1 MKQDNRTEQEK
12 ITSIHQSVDRAPND
26 GFLVLIHPNAY
37 MEQDKMKKP
46 IALAVAGLAAL
57 TLAGCSSDADVAS
70 ENLSKQ
76 ADNFEIARRI
86 VFFNGITDK
95 YLLEI
100 QGYCSINPDTGSKK
114 LDVTCKTND
123 GMRKHFL
130 GLSDNVSYFVE
141 QVQGA
146 NVSTDFYEVNFKPQ
160 AILPDIELR

>member
-1 MKQDNRTEQEK
+1 
-12 ITSIHQSVDRAPND
+12 
-26 GFLVLIHPNAY
+26 
-37 MEQDKMKKP
+37 MKKAMIAASLAA
-46 IALAVAGLAAL
+46 IALGV
-57 TLAGCSSDADVAS
+57 AGCSSDADVAS

-76 ADNFEIARRI
+76 ADNFEIPRRI

-100 QGYCSINPDTGSKK
+100 QGYCSIAPDTGQKK
-114 LDVTCKTND
+114 LDVTCKTQD

-160 AILPDIELR
+160 SILPDFELR

>member
-1 MKQDNRTEQEK
+1 
-12 ITSIHQSVDRAPND
+12 
-26 GFLVLIHPNAY
+26 
-37 MEQDKMKKP
+37 MKK
-46 IALAVAGLAAL
+46 IIAAVALAGAAAL
-57 TLAGCSSDADVAS
+57 GITGCTSDANVAS

-76 ADNFEIARRI
+76 ADNFEIPRRI

-100 QGYCSINPDTGSKK
+100 QGRCSIAPDTASQK
-114 LDVTCKTND
+114 LDVTCKVSN
-123 GMRKHFL
+123 GFKKHFL

-141 QVQGA
+141 QVDGA

>member
-1 MKQDNRTEQEK
+1 
-12 ITSIHQSVDRAPND
+12 
-26 GFLVLIHPNAY
+26 
-37 MEQDKMKKP
+37 MKKIITAAT
-46 IALAVAGLAAL
+46 IALAGLGL
-57 TLAGCSSDADVAS
+57 VGCSSDADVAS

-76 ADNFEIARRI
+76 ADNFEIPRRI

-100 QGYCSINPDTGSKK
+100 QGYCSIEPDTGSDK
-114 LDVTCKTND
+114 LDVTCKAKD

-146 NVSTDFYEVNFKPQ
+146 NASTDFYEVNFKPQ
-160 AILPDIELR
+160 SILPDIELR

>member
-1 MKQDNRTEQEK
+1 
-12 ITSIHQSVDRAPND
+12 
-26 GFLVLIHPNAY
+26 
-37 MEQDKMKKP
+37 MKKAIITAL
-46 IALAVAGLAAL
+46 IAGSAILGLSAC
-57 TLAGCSSDADVAS
+57 TSDANVAS

-76 ADNFEIARRI
+76 ADNFEIPRRI

-100 QGYCSINPDTGSKK
+100 QGRCAIEADTASDK
-114 LDVTCKTND
+114 LDVTCKVGD
-123 GMRKHFL
+123 GYKKHFL

-160 AILPDIELR
+160 SILPDVELR